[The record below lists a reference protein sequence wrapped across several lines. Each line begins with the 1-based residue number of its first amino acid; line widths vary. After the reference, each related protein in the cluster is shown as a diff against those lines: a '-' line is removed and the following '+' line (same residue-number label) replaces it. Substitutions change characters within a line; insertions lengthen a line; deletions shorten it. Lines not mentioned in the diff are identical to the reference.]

1 MLGYDTLDKEMQVE
15 YLALRKMLLLRRQK
29 SPVAM
34 ETEKINRIIKAI
46 LNDDPRIFWFSGKWI
61 LRDSGG
67 HRCVFPQYLLSEQ
80 EIVQAQ
86 RTIAQYM
93 GHFLTLPDMPDYDR
107 ARWVFDWILESISYG
122 MGTTLGQTIF
132 DVFMERKAVCKG
144 ISKAYQLLLGGMGIH
159 ATLVEGTLDGVTKHV
174 WNMVEIDGSWFHV
187 DVCMGYE
194 RFSILFTEDQQNDPY
209 RCFMVTDKEIMRTHR
224 MCN

>member
-1 MLGYDTLDKEMQVE
+1 
-15 YLALRKMLLLRRQK
+15 
-29 SPVAM
+29 M

-67 HRCVFPQYLLSEQ
+67 HRCLFPQYILSEP

-86 RTIAQYM
+86 RVIEQYW
-93 GHFLTLPDMPDYDR
+93 GWILKLPDIPDYDR
-107 ARWVFDWILESISYG
+107 ARWVFDWMLENISYG

-132 DVFMERKAVCKG
+132 DVFVEQKAVCKG
-144 ISKAYQLLLGGMGIH
+144 ISKAYQLLLGGMGMH
-159 ATLVEGTLDGVTKHV
+159 AILVEGTLDGVAKHV
-174 WNMVEIDGSWFHV
+174 WNLVELGGRWLHV

-194 RFSILFTEDQQNDPY
+194 RFSALFPEDQKKDPY
-209 RCFMVTDKEIMRTHR
+209 RCFMVTEEEITRTHR
-224 MCN
+224 ICN